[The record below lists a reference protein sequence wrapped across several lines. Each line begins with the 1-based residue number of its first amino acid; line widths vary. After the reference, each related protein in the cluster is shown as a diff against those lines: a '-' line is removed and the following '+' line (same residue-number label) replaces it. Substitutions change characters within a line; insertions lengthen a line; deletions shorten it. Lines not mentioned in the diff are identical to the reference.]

1 MNEKAMLR
9 KKIYELDFAIHELV
23 LYLDSHCK
31 CEKAL
36 NLLEEFRDLR
46 EELVEK
52 YEKMF
57 GKYVVTPAD
66 AGSEGT
72 WDWIKSP
79 WPWEKD
85 FMEV

>member
-9 KKIYELDFAIHELV
+9 KKIHELDFAIHELV
-23 LYLDSHCK
+23 LYLDTHKKS
-31 CEKAL
+31 EKAL
-36 NLLEEFRDLR
+36 DLLEEFREMR
-46 EELVEK
+46 EELIERFEK
-52 YEKMF
+52 QF

-66 AGSEGT
+66 AGSKKY
-72 WDWIKSP
+72 WDWINSP